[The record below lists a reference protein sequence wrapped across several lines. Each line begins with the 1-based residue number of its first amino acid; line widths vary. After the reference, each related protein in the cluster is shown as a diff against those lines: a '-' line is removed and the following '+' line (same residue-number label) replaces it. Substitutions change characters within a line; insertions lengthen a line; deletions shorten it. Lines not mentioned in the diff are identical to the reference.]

1 MTILSPDIRPA
12 PALPPRERIAR
23 AAAVL
28 CDLDGCLAAGNALLP
43 GALDLATLAGER
55 LVVLS
60 NNSTHLPTDL
70 AALLARQGLP
80 VPTDRIV
87 LAGAAA
93 VELIACEAPGA
104 AVMLLASPA
113 LRAFAGD
120 LALWLT
126 DDPAEAEIVLLCRDL
141 DFSFAA
147 LARAA
152 EALHR
157 GARLVATNP
166 DLTHPGAA
174 GLPVP
179 ETGALLAALLAC
191 APHVAPRV
199 IGKPEPDLFRLALR
213 RLGADAGDAV
223 MIGDNPTTDGAGA
236 ARLGIPALL
245 IGSAPEAVAP
255 GLAALLSRKV

>member
-1 MTILSPDIRPA
+1 M
-12 PALPPRERIAR
+12 
-23 AAAVL
+23 L
-28 CDLDGCLAAGNALLP
+28 CDLDGCLAAGNVLLP
-43 GALDLATLAGER
+43 GARELAALAGDR

-60 NNSTHLPTDL
+60 NNSTHLPADL
-70 AALLARQGLP
+70 AALLARQGLALP
-80 VPTDRIV
+80 AERIV

-93 VELIACEAPGA
+93 IEVMACEAPRA

-113 LRAFAGD
+113 LRSFAAD

-126 DDPAEAEIVLLCRDL
+126 TDPAEAEIVLLCRDL

-147 LARAA
+147 LGRAA

-157 GARLVATNP
+157 GARLVVANP
-166 DLTHPGAA
+166 DLTHPGAH

-191 APHVAPRV
+191 APHAVPRV

-255 GLAALLSRKV
+255 GLAALLSQEV